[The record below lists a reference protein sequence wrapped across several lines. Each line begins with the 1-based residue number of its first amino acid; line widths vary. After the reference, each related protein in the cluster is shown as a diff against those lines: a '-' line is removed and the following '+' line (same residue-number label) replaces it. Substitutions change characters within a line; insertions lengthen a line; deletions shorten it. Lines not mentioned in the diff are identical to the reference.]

1 VVDDRE
7 NAHVGENVLVA
18 DSLRGQL
25 LIAAPSLFDYFR
37 RTVVL
42 VLEHS
47 DEGAMGV
54 VLNRE
59 SETPVAE
66 AVPALA
72 EFAEPEELVRIGGPV
87 SPQSVVALGEFD
99 DLAEAGTHVVGSL
112 GTLDPDAENGSLR
125 RVRVYAG
132 YAGWGPGQLDGEL
145 EQEAW
150 LVMPARAEDPFADGD
165 IWSEALRRKGG
176 SYRLLATMPADPS
189 LN

>member
-1 VVDDRE
+1 
-7 NAHVGENVLVA
+7 VA
-18 DSLRGQL
+18 TESLRGQL

-37 RTVVL
+37 RSVVL

-47 DEGAMGV
+47 PEGAMGV

-66 AVPALA
+66 AVPVLA
-72 EFAEPEELVRIGGPV
+72 SLAEPEELVRIGGPV
-87 SPQSVVALGEFD
+87 SPQSVVALGDFD
-99 DLAEAGTHVVGSL
+99 DVGEAGTHVVGSL
-112 GTLDPDAENGSLR
+112 GTLDPDRENGSLR

-150 LVMPARAEDPFADGD
+150 LVLPARPGDPFEDGD

-176 SYRLLATMPADPS
+176 GYRLLSTMPADPS